1 MAKSKRKSSPAQRAT
16 PATTQ
21 KAAGQQSATR
31 QVTAARK
38 AAGQQSATKQGT
50 SAQKTQTPPSG
61 AQKTSAAQRREAVRS
76 QQVASAERNRA
87 KTRTGQS
94 QSRGRKQASPPV
106 SPIIWVAVALLVIA
120 AVVAIF
126 FYLSKQPAS
135 TSSSSSIAIN
145 GRKPAPAQVV
155 NQVTNVSPSVLQ
167 AVDIGNVTTKPI
179 YIPGQPAL
187 NGPNG
192 KPEFFYFGA
201 EYCPYCAAQRWSML
215 VALSRFGTFK
225 NLSITTSSASDV
237 YASTPTF
244 SFYGS
249 SYSSSYIDFV
259 SVETTTNQPDGNGGY
274 VTLETPT
281 ADEQQIVNKYDA
293 PPYTDQ
299 TGSIPFTD
307 IGNQYLM
314 IGPGFSPQVLEG
326 KNWQQIASALSDSSS
341 PIAQGVIGTAN
352 YLTAA
357 ICMTTNQKPASV
369 CQAAPIPAIEQ
380 TLNKTSFN
388 TGSPQ
393 LATTGIASVA
403 YIKRQD

>member
-16 PATTQ
+16 PATGQ
-21 KAAGQQSATR
+21 KAAGQQAGTK
-31 QVTAARK
+31 QLTAARK
-38 AAGQQSATKQGT
+38 ATAQQGT
-50 SAQKTQTPPSG
+50 SAQKTQSSPSG
-61 AQKTSAAQRREAVRS
+61 GQKISAAQRREAVRS

-87 KTRTGQS
+87 KTRTGQN

-120 AVVAIF
+120 AVVVIF
-126 FYLSKQPAS
+126 FYLSRQPA
-135 TSSSSSIAIN
+135 TTSSSSIAIN

-179 YIPGQPAL
+179 YIPGQPPL
-187 NGPNG
+187 DGSNG

-215 VALSRFGTFK
+215 VALSRFGSFK

-326 KNWQQIASALSDSSS
+326 KNWQQIASALSDPSSQ
-341 PIAQGVIGTAN
+341 IAQGVIGTAN

-388 TGSPQ
+388 AGSPQ
-393 LATTGIASVA
+393 LAAIGSGPVA
-403 YIKRQD
+403 YVKRQD